1 MSDAD
6 LYSEDTARALEAH
19 DSFTDMRTELTRLRT
34 QNAELL
40 EALKESRSV
49 EGNRDALRKF
59 YPAGT
64 AGAED
69 AWREFGKWETSVKDK
84 VRAAIRRAE
93 EGK

>member
-1 MSDAD
+1 MNEAD
-6 LYSEDTARALEAH
+6 YADEWQAEIA
-19 DSFTDMRTELTRLRT
+19 RLRT
-34 QNAELL
+34 RNAELL